1 MMLSSNKWIILT
13 VVAGILLA
21 NAIDSPIKHLL
32 HTDGTDKQAFSND
45 KLGITIEN
53 LNNKPLS
60 SRQSR
65 NLYPPYQEFGN
76 IDVIQI
82 IDRKS
87 RNNKNLPSTFGSFRF
102 AEGSIPI
109 TSSPQ
114 PFTKTRRSDEDIGTI
129 STSRFSNDPSDSL
142 KPLDYD
148 YAEDEEALNDNYTL
162 IASSGTIPSE
172 DFGSRKYEYKVIP
185 LSLTVANK
193 KQIDHQEAALSD
205 IVKFPDETHDKDGK
219 NEERLSARRSGIQ
232 FIETRQQTRLPFNP
246 FVPQSY
252 SEENSNF
259 GDAITSLQRPFNNEE
274 EVSISRGLL
283 ENDNDR
289 NNYGSRYFRDAYKVN
304 ADEITSRPTRIE
316 FPSGFRINP
325 IRDEVT
331 KFGDINGPVTAALRT
346 VNDFSEKQHIYSNNP
361 FEQGYYGST
370 SSENYRPAR
379 HYFPPKIYSEYSE
392 FKTNSKYYHPQSTWK
407 SRQPRVVFPQNEFP
421 SATGSIYTNND
432 NVVFRQVNKINMI
445 NKIA

>member
-32 HTDGTDKQAFSND
+32 NTDGTDKQAFSND

-87 RNNKNLPSTFGSFRF
+87 RNNKKLPSTFGSFRF
-102 AEGSIPI
+102 AEGTIPI
-109 TSSPQ
+109 TSSTQ
-114 PFTKTRRSDEDIGTI
+114 LFTKTRRSDEDDIGTI
-129 STSRFSNDPSDSL
+129 STTRFSKDPSDSL

-148 YAEDEEALNDNYTL
+148 YADDEEALHDNYTL
-162 IASSGTIPSE
+162 IASSGIISSE
-172 DFGSRKYEYKVIP
+172 DFGSRKYEHKVIP
-185 LSLTVANK
+185 LSLTFANK
-193 KQIDHQEAALSD
+193 KPKEQQDTLSD
-205 IVKFPDETHDKDGK
+205 KAPFSEETNARDG
-219 NEERLSARRSGIQ
+219 NSEERLSARRSGIQ
-232 FIETRQQTRLPFNP
+232 FSEHRQQTRHPFNP

-252 SEENSNF
+252 SEESSNF
-259 GDAITSLQRPFNNEE
+259 GDAITSLQRPFNNEDDI
-274 EVSISRGLL
+274 SISRGLF

-289 NNYGSRYFRDAYKVN
+289 NNYGSRYYRDEN
-304 ADEITSRPTRIE
+304 LNRPTRIE

-325 IRDEVT
+325 VRDEVT
-331 KFGDINGPVTAALRT
+331 KFGDVNGPVTAALRT
-346 VNDFSEKQHIYSNNP
+346 VNDFTDKQHIYSSNP

-370 SSENYRPAR
+370 SSENFRPAR
-379 HYFPPKIYSEYSE
+379 HYFPPKIYSEYGE
-392 FKTNSKYYHPQSTWK
+392 FKANSKYYHPQSTWK

-432 NVVFRQVNKINMI
+432 NVVFRHVNII
-445 NKIA
+445 